1 MNVTEEREA
10 SPGPASAADQSPI
23 AKWSERQLGALHRML
38 HLLGRR
44 LSQGIVA
51 GLLCG
56 TLLYA
61 ASDFAFAQGA
71 AQIQPQAETID
82 QKAQR
87 LQRELEASQTSLRAA
102 QASLQSSQEALQAA
116 LYAPTLR
123 ATVILMS
130 FGIVAVVTVILFF
143 YMVRLRDQL
152 AKSTEPET
160 RRLFPHMALGLPDG
174 SIRAGLAILIVL
186 GSLLSLMGAVFP
198 ELSIKT
204 PEALTGVFGTI
215 LGFYFGR
222 GGGAETAEASRALQ
236 TAATAGAAAQQKVEQ
251 AQQLTQQVEK
261 ELADSQQRQ
270 AATAG
275 ANAPG
280 LLAAAA
286 ALVDSVPAPL
296 KTRLGDALATARK
309 TIEDAQASRDLEKV
323 TAAMNS
329 FKNSGPVAG
338 LVADLGSALAS
349 LVPAGTTVAALR
361 ALADTTARLQP
372 IVAQRWTARLMN
384 MPYRHDLFT
393 PAIDV
398 NYARALL
405 AKVANAPA
413 LLEFL
418 KANRPNATADGFPP
432 LNEVEFVKL
441 ALSEPAADTIA
452 SLWAKTPP
460 PDGWQDTIATLQR
473 RALEMQLEKDIPPD
487 LMQAYGGFTA
497 FFTSLDAVQ
506 ANENGMRALDAF
518 VSLVGAARAGG
529 VALSDLLPA

>member
-1 MNVTEEREA
+1 MR
-10 SPGPASAADQSPI
+10 AALLAVQS
-23 AKWSERQLGALHRML
+23 KQ
-38 HLLGRR
+38 
-44 LSQGIVA
+44 Q
-51 GLLCG
+51 
-56 TLLYA
+56 
-61 ASDFAFAQGA
+61 ASDQ
-71 AQIQPQAETID
+71 
-82 QKAQR
+82 
-87 LQRELEASQTSLRAA
+87 
-102 QASLQSSQEALQAA
+102 ALQMA
-116 LYAPTLR
+116 LQNPTLR
-123 ATVILMS
+123 GTVILVS
-130 FGIVAVVTVILFF
+130 FGLVAVVTLILFF

-152 AKSTEPET
+152 ADSNEPET

-198 ELSIKT
+198 ELSIKA

-222 GGGAETAEASRALQ
+222 GGGAESAEANRALQ
-236 TAATAGAAAQQKVEQ
+236 TAATAGAKVEQ
-251 AQQLTQQVEK
+251 AQQQAQQAQQQAQQVEK
-261 ELADSQQRQ
+261 ELVDSQQKR
-270 AATAG
+270 AASAG

-280 LLAAAA
+280 LLTAAT
-286 ALVDSVPAPL
+286 ALLDTLPAPL
-296 KTRLGDALATARK
+296 KTGFGDALATARK

-323 TAAMNS
+323 TAAMDS
-329 FKNSGPVAG
+329 FKTSGPVAG
-338 LVADLGSALAS
+338 LVADLGSALGS

-405 AKVANAPA
+405 AKVANAPG

>member
-1 MNVTEEREA
+1 MTEEREA
-10 SPGPASAADQSPI
+10 SPSPASAAGQSPI
-23 AKWSERQLGALHRML
+23 AKWSERQLAALHGML

-56 TLLYA
+56 TLFYA
-61 ASDFAFAQGA
+61 GSDFAFAQGA
-71 AQIQPQAETID
+71 AQTQPQAETID

-87 LQRELEASQTSLRAA
+87 LQRELEASQTALRTA

-130 FGIVAVVTVILFF
+130 FGLVAVVTVVLFF

-198 ELSIKT
+198 ELSIKA

-251 AQQLTQQVEK
+251 AQLQTQQVEK
-261 ELADSQQRQ
+261 KLADSQQRE
-270 AATAG
+270 ATSVG

-286 ALVDSVPAPL
+286 ALVDSLPAPL
-296 KTRLGDALATARK
+296 KTRLGDTLATARK
-309 TIEDAQASRDLEKV
+309 AIEDAQASRDLEKV
-323 TAAMNS
+323 TTAMNN
-329 FKNSGPVAG
+329 FKNSGPVAA
-338 LVADLGSALAS
+338 LVVDLGSALAP

-361 ALADTTARLQP
+361 ALADTTARLP
-372 IVAQRWTARLMN
+372 PTAAQRWTARLMN
-384 MPYRHDLFT
+384 MPYRHDLIT
-393 PAIDV
+393 PAIDDQ
-398 NYARALL
+398 YARDLLSRVPNASALL
-405 AKVANAPA
+405 A
-413 LLEFL
+413 FL
-418 KANRPNATADGFPP
+418 KQNPPQTKADGLPP

-441 ALSEPAADTIA
+441 TLSELAVDTIA
-452 SLWAKTPP
+452 SLWAMNPP
-460 PDGWQDTIATLQR
+460 ADGWQDTIASLQR
-473 RALEMQLEKDIPPD
+473 RALEVQLEKDIQPD
-487 LMQAYGGFTA
+487 LMQAFGGFA
-497 FFTSLDAVQ
+497 PFFASLDAVQ
-506 ANENGMRALDAF
+506 ADANGMRALDAF
-518 VSLVGAARAGG
+518 VALVQAARAGG
-529 VALSDLLPA
+529 IAPSDLLPS